1 MRKTEDEMPPTIGD
15 RQDGGRAGG
24 RLYAMSGLPQEAGG
38 SRLDEGQKSSARGR
52 DSQQRRRSSTGG
64 QEKIRCLARWERRQV
79 CTSAKTNHEEIMYLA
94 QSTGRWMGV
103 DARTRE
109 DEIPPAIGTADG
121 CEIDCKP

>member
-1 MRKTEDEMPPTIGD
+1 
-15 RQDGGRAGG
+15 
-24 RLYAMSGLPQEAGG
+24 MSGLPQEAGG

-52 DSQQRRRSSTGG
+52 DSQQKEVVDGR
-64 QEKIRCLARWERRQV
+64 AREDKMPGAMGARRQMR
-79 CTSAKTNHEEIMYLA
+79 TSAKTNHEEIMHLA

>member
-52 DSQQRRRSSTGG
+52 DSQQK
-64 QEKIRCLARWERRQV
+64 EV
-79 CTSAKTNHEEIMYLA
+79 VD
-94 QSTGRWMGV
+94 GR
-103 DARTRE
+103 ARE
-109 DEIPPAIGTADG
+109 DKMPGAMGETAG
-121 CEIDCKP
+121 VHQCEDQP